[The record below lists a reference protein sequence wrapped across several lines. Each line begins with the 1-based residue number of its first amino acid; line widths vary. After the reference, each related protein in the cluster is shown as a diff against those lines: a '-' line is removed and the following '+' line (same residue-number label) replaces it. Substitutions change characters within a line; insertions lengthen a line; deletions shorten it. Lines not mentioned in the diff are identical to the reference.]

1 MVALEKP
8 GVGTSLVKQF
18 AVVAMDAGDTVS
30 GGFGEQAKFPSYPQL
45 NTLLTHFD
53 VSQDAEVKEFLL
65 ETLTAMASHGLRD
78 HVGGG
83 FFRYTT
89 DPT

>member
-1 MVALEKP
+1 
-8 GVGTSLVKQF
+8 
-18 AVVAMDAGDTVS
+18 MDAGDTVS

-53 VSQDAEVKEFLL
+53 VSQDTEVKEFLL

>member
-1 MVALEKP
+1 
-8 GVGTSLVKQF
+8 
-18 AVVAMDAGDTVS
+18 MDAGGTVS

-65 ETLTAMASHGLRD
+65 ETLTAMASHGAGWTASMPLSDRA
-78 HVGGG
+78 VPSSASSA
-83 FFRYTT
+83 TI
-89 DPT
+89 DPQHRAR